1 MILAIDPGE
10 TSGWASFRPDGSFVA
25 RGQFAFD
32 DMLEFLGGFGST
44 GPHERQTSV
53 ETFVIETY
61 THDPGRQK
69 RGSTFKTVQIIGAIK
84 LRALQLGAEVV
95 MVGREA
101 KTMGAIYTG
110 EEPPRNHKLSHQVD
124 AQNLGTY
131 WLVEQE
137 IIDPPAMDAL

>member
-10 TSGWASFRPDGSFVA
+10 TSGWATFGDEGEFHA
-25 RGQFAFD
+25 RGQFSFD
-32 DMLEFLGGFGST
+32 EMLERLVAAKGIT
-44 GPHERQTSV
+44 
-53 ETFVIETY
+53 TFILETY

-95 MVGREA
+95 TVGRQA

-110 EEPPRNHKLSHQVD
+110 EEPPKNHKLSHQVD

-137 IIDPPAMDAL
+137 IIDPPTMHEL

>member
-10 TSGWASFRPDGSFVA
+10 TSGFALFQPDGTFVS
-25 RGQFAFD
+25 RGQCDFD
-32 DMLEFLGGFGST
+32 DMLFRLSIVTNIRKFLY
-44 GPHERQTSV
+44 
-53 ETFVIETY
+53 ETY

-69 RGSTFKTVQIIGAIK
+69 RGSTFKTVQLIGAIK
-84 LRALQLGAEVV
+84 LRALQLGAEALE
-95 MVGREA
+95 VGREA

-124 AQNLGTY
+124 AKNLGTY

-137 IIDPPAMDAL
+137 IIDPPTMNAL

>member
-10 TSGWASFRPDGSFVA
+10 TSGWATFTPEGNFVS
-25 RGQFAFD
+25 RGQMNFD
-32 DMLEFLGGFGST
+32 EMLDALSIV
-44 GPHERQTSV
+44 ERITV
-53 ETFVIETY
+53 FVLETY

-84 LRALQLGAEVV
+84 LRARQLGAEVA

-110 EEPPRNHKLSHQVD
+110 EEPPRNHKLSHEVD
-124 AQNLGTY
+124 AKNLGTY
-131 WLVEQE
+131 WLVTERGM
-137 IIDPPAMDAL
+137 DPPMMDQL

>member
-10 TSGWASFRPDGSFVA
+10 TSGWATFGPDGIYRI
-25 RGQFAFD
+25 RGQMGFD
-32 DMLEFLGGFGST
+32 EMLQQLAT
-44 GPHERQTSV
+44 V
-53 ETFVIETY
+53 EGVSTFVLEAY

-84 LRALQLGAEVV
+84 LRALQLKAEVV
-95 MVGREA
+95 TVGREA

-110 EEPPRNHKLSHQVD
+110 EEPPRNHKLSHEVD
-124 AQNLGTY
+124 AKNLGTY

-137 IIDPPAMDAL
+137 IIDPPAMAEL